1 MWHKGQQA
9 CESSLA
15 SVQHMGGGKGKR
27 LLEIPASALAFLEVP
42 CPSTAQGNH
51 QPCPGCGVGK
61 PHPVG
66 QGSLNA
72 AGTRAVAQR
81 GRKAFRGPSSP
92 TAGVCCL
99 WWGWPIRPETRR
111 GRRGVTGRRM
121 RMARRRT
128 ELQGQGTWWLG
139 KGSSV
144 AQDPP
149 PLLRGSRSWLG
160 DGFLAARGI
169 VCVISSRFINCS
181 NAASTA
187 RFLARTASSG
197 PTSPRT
203 QRWKPTGNS
212 ASNPQFPHPSRA
224 PQIHPVAKPG
234 QAFERALRGT
244 AEPKLLGY
252 R

>member
-1 MWHKGQQA
+1 MSHPRPACSTWEEGREGSSWRFLPLPWH
-9 CESSLA
+9 SSRSHA
-15 SVQHMGGGKGKR
+15 
-27 LLEIPASALAFLEVP
+27 PAS
-42 CPSTAQGNH
+42 CMAQGNR

-81 GRKAFRGPSSP
+81 GRKAFRRPSSP
-92 TAGVCCL
+92 TAGVGCL
-99 WWGWPIRPETRR
+99 PLHQAGMAHPSRDPTGQAGCHRPEDED
-111 GRRGVTGRRM
+111 GQETGRAPRPGHIGGWG
-121 RMARRRT
+121 RAARWHR
-128 ELQGQGTWWLG
+128 
-139 KGSSV
+139 S
-144 AQDPP
+144 PP
-149 PLLRGSRSWLG
+149 RLLRGSRSWLG

-181 NAASTA
+181 DAASTA

-203 QRWKPTGNS
+203 QRSKTTGIS
-212 ASNPQFPHPSRA
+212 ASPAPFPHPSRA
-224 PQIHPVAKPG
+224 PQIHPIAKPG
-234 QAFERALRGT
+234 QAFDRAPRGT
-244 AEPKLLGY
+244 AEPKLLGS